1 MHDLGWT
8 HIALP
13 ALDID
18 ASLAF
23 YRSYAGLEAV
33 HDRTDANG
41 VRVVWL
47 SDGRRPFVLVLA
59 QAAAPVARPLGP
71 FAHLGIAVESRD
83 AVDALARRARTDGR
97 LASEPDDLGPPI
109 GYVCFVRDPDG
120 HTVEFSY
127 GQDVGLTL
135 HNMRATARG

>member
-13 ALDID
+13 AFDLD
-18 ASLAF
+18 ASIAF
-23 YRSYAGLEAV
+23 YGAYAGLVPV
-33 HDRTDANG
+33 HDRTSAG
-41 VRVVWL
+41 QRVVWL
-47 SDGRRPFVLVLA
+47 CDARRPFVLVLA
-59 QAAAPVARPLGP
+59 QSSQPVAQPLGP

-83 AVDALARRARTDGR
+83 EVDALVRRARAQGR
-97 LASEPDDLGPPI
+97 SAGDPEDLGPPI
-109 GYVCFVRDPDG
+109 GYVAFIRDPDG

-135 HNMRATARG
+135 DNARTMQAPR

>member
-13 ALDID
+13 AFDLD
-18 ASLAF
+18 ASLQF
-23 YRSYAGLEAV
+23 YRAYAGLEPV
-33 HDRTDANG
+33 HDRTSDG
-41 VRVVWL
+41 QRVVWL
-47 SDGRRPFVLVLA
+47 SDGRRAFVLVLA
-59 QAAAPVARPLGP
+59 QTMQPVTRPLGP
-71 FAHLGIAVESRD
+71 FAHLGVAVESRD
-83 AVDALARRARTDGR
+83 AVDALARRARDDGR
-97 LASEPDDLGPPI
+97 LAEGPDDLGSPI

-135 HNMRATARG
+135 HNVRAAHG